1 MSTAGRSMA
10 ALLLIAAALHEFAW
24 QAWPA
29 DLQGDVRAVTQWP
42 LIASLCLCVAV
53 LARCREVTAACLAVS
68 IMSLTTSACS
78 LVWMVSPW
86 PVLPGA
92 DQCSERWGL
101 PMLLVSGIA
110 AALALCRWRLPNH
123 GTESR

>member
-1 MSTAGRSMA
+1 MSPAGRTMA
-10 ALLLIAAALHEFAW
+10 ALLLMTAAAHEFVW
-24 QAWPA
+24 QFWPA

-42 LIASLCLCVAV
+42 LIVSLCLCVAV
-53 LARCREVTAACLAVS
+53 LARSREVSAACLAVS

-78 LVWMVSPW
+78 LCWMVSPW
-86 PVLPGA
+86 PVLPGD

-110 AALALCRWRLPNH
+110 AALALCRWRLPH
-123 GTESR
+123 GTEPR

>member
-1 MSTAGRSMA
+1 MPAARTMA
-10 ALLLIAAALHEFAW
+10 ALLLIAASAHEFAW
-24 QAWPA
+24 QAWPPE
-29 DLQGDVRAVTQWP
+29 LQGDVRAVTQWP
-42 LIASLCLCVAV
+42 LIAALCLCVAV
-53 LARCREVTAACLAVS
+53 LAGSREVSAACLAVS

-78 LVWMVSPW
+78 LAWLVAPW

-110 AALALCRWRLPNH
+110 ATLAICRWRSPKN
-123 GTESR
+123 GTEPR

>member
-1 MSTAGRSMA
+1 MHAARAMA
-10 ALLLIAAALHEFAW
+10 ALLLLTSGLHEFVW

-29 DLQGDVRAVTQWP
+29 ELQGDVRAVTQWP
-42 LIASLCLCVAV
+42 LIASLALCVGV
-53 LARCREVTAACLAVS
+53 LARHRLVTAACLAVS

-78 LVWMVSPW
+78 LVWMVHPW

-110 AALALCRWRLPNH
+110 ALFPLCRWRLPTH
-123 GTESR
+123 GTEPR